1 MDIFPIKLCVCP
13 STITF
18 GAVVAYWHTSTPTTV
33 PTSTRPSLISPS
45 YSGSLL
51 DVVGSMQRGLQTWGW
66 PEALLTNLGGHKAI
80 FMQPDLPL
88 LPSLPRPRIVSDHV
102 LEETPPCNWML
113 WAKKRGSS
121 AEGIYMRPS
130 SQPRGS
136 TTSRVLRV
144 EAAVHQCLLQGH
156 MGLGIPQW
164 GSVLPPPNTQTF
176 YTIYMYIYP
185 CPCMCIYPSVHRNA

>member
-1 MDIFPIKLCVCP
+1 MFVPPPSHLVQWLLTGTLLLPPLFPPRPDHLWFPPVTQVHFLMLLALCK
-13 STITF
+13 
-18 GAVVAYWHTSTPTTV
+18 G
-33 PTSTRPSLISPS
+33 
-45 YSGSLL
+45 
-51 DVVGSMQRGLQTWGW
+51 GLQTWGW

-136 TTSRVLRV
+136 TTGRVLKV

-176 YTIYMYIYP
+176 YTIYMYMYP